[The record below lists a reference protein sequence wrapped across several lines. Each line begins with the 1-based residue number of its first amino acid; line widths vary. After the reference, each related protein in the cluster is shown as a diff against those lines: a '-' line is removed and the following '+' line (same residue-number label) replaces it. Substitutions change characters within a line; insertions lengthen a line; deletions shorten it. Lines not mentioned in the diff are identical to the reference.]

1 MTDADENWIVVA
13 VAVAV
18 LTGYGVIH
26 EHVMAD
32 EVQTSITGRGT
43 KIKSSNSCT

>member
-1 MTDADENWIVVA
+1 MTDADENRIVAA

-26 EHVMAD
+26 ENMVAD

-43 KIKSSNSCT
+43 KMKSSNNYT